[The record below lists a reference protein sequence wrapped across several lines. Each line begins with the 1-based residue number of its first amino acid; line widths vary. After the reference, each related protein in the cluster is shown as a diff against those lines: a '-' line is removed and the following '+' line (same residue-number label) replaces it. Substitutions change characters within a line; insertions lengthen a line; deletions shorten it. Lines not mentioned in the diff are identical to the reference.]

1 MYRDL
6 QEIDW
11 WNGLKKD
18 IAEFVAKLP
27 NCQQVKAE
35 HQRLGGLTRYIAI
48 TTWKMDML
56 KLIL

>member
-35 HQRLGGLTRYIAI
+35 HQGPGGQTQDIDI
-48 TTWKMDML
+48 PTWKTSW
-56 KLIL
+56 